1 LNRFGCAFVALT
13 AFWSATNFLSA
24 AAEYPVRPIR
34 YIVPAAAGGAPD
46 AIARLIAAE
55 LTRQMN
61 QQVVVDNRPGAGGS
75 IGMELTVRAV
85 PDGYTIGHGS
95 QTVLALNQYVLPN
108 LPYNPD
114 RDLQKVAQLITAP
127 DIIAVTLALPVT
139 TVTELIDYAKMN
151 PGKLYYASPGSG
163 GPQHVGMELFK
174 LKTGAPLVHVPY
186 KASVQAIA
194 DLIAGR
200 VHVMLENMAP
210 MVPQVKAGRVRGL
223 AVTTLRR
230 SPAIPELPTVA
241 ESGVPGF
248 EITAWSG
255 LVVPAGVPKS
265 IVAKLNAE
273 VNKALAL
280 PSVKAR
286 LAAMGYDTVGGTPE
300 QFTAFVKSESTRW
313 ADVVKRTGAK
323 VD

>member
-1 LNRFGCAFVALT
+1 M
-13 AFWSATNFLSA
+13 
-24 AAEYPVRPIR
+24 RPIR

-139 TVTELIDYAKMN
+139 TVIELIDYAKMN

>member
-13 AFWSATNFLSA
+13 ALWSATNFLSA

-127 DIIAVTLALPVT
+127 DIIAVTLALPVA